1 VGRFPLAY
9 TVTSP
14 ECAAPHPMGY
24 QAPFEVAL
32 EDLAS
37 LGYEGV
43 EIQVREPAAPAA
55 GSLASALVRAGVRA
69 AALATGP
76 VRGEDGLRLDG
87 DATTT
92 ARTVVRLREVVDL
105 AAELD
110 ALVTIGGV
118 RGGPASPEDQR
129 RVADALGEVV
139 EHADDVGVQL
149 TLEPQHRGVGPFLCT
164 VAETIQLLDERG
176 WGRVGIV
183 ADSFHLLR
191 EERSW
196 PGALVRAGSR
206 LAHVQLG
213 ENHREA
219 LGTGSLPLTE
229 TLDVLDAL
237 GYRWWLV
244 MEHAQ
249 GGDSHEAAR
258 RSAAAIEVAAPGRN
272 GASAR

>member
-1 VGRFPLAY
+1 MGRFRLAY

-24 QAPFEVAL
+24 QAPFEAAL
-32 EDLAS
+32 DDLAS

-43 EIQVREPAAPAA
+43 EIQVREPAALVA
-55 GSLASALVRAGVRA
+55 GALADALSRCGVRA

-87 DATTT
+87 DRDTT
-92 ARTVVRLREVVDL
+92 ARAVTRLREVVDL

-149 TLEPQHRGVGPFLCT
+149 TLEPQHRGGGPFLCT
-164 VAETIQLLDERG
+164 VAETLALCDERG
-176 WGRVGIV
+176 WDRVGIV

-219 LGTGSLPLTE
+219 LGTGTLPLTE

-237 GYRWWLV
+237 GYRGWLV

-249 GGDSHEAAR
+249 GGDSHAAAR
-258 RSAAAIEVAAPGRN
+258 RSAAAIGVSAAGL
-272 GASAR
+272 